1 MVTRPSNRI
10 KDSLPEKVFYW
21 VNGSFLLI
29 VLLIVIYPLLYIVS
43 SSFSSTRAVISGRVW
58 LWRVEPSLAG
68 YSAVFNN
75 KDILTGYANTFL
87 YTAAGTT
94 LNVIMTVAA
103 AYPLSRRDF
112 KARHLIMFLFVFTM
126 FFSGGLVPSYLLIK
140 QLGLINKR
148 AVLIIPVAMG
158 VWNVIITRTFFESTI
173 PAEMLEAAQ
182 IDGCSDIKFILRI
195 VLPLSSAILAV
206 ISLFYAVSHW
216 NAFFSALL
224 YLSNRKIWPLQVFL
238 REILILKTIDITVLE
253 SASLKEIETREGLK
267 ELLKYS
273 LIVVA
278 SVPVLCLYP
287 FVQRYFV
294 KGVMIGSI
302 KG

>member
-1 MVTRPSNRI
+1 MVIRPSNRI
-10 KDSLPEKVFYW
+10 KDSLSEKVFYW
-21 VNGSFLLI
+21 VNGSYLLI
-29 VLLIVIYPLLYIVS
+29 VLLVVIYPLLYIVS

-58 LWRVEPSLAG
+58 LWPVEPSLAG

-75 KDILTGYANTFL
+75 KDILTGYANTFF
-87 YTAAGTT
+87 YTTVGTT

-112 KARHLIMFLFVFTM
+112 KARHLIMLLFVFTM
-126 FFSGGLVPSYLLIK
+126 FFSGGLVPSYLLIRN
-140 QLGLINKR
+140 LGLINKR
-148 AVLIIPVAMG
+148 IVMIIPVAMG

-206 ISLFYAVSHW
+206 ISLFYAVGHW

-224 YLSNRKIWPLQVFL
+224 YLSDRKLWPLQVFL
-238 REILILKTIDITVLE
+238 REILILNTIDITVLE

>member
-1 MVTRPSNRI
+1 MIRPSNRI
-10 KDSLPEKVFYW
+10 KDSLSEKAFYW
-21 VNGSFLLI
+21 MNGSFLLI
-29 VLLIVIYPLLYIVS
+29 VLLVVIYPLLYIVS

-58 LWRVEPSLAG
+58 LWPVEPSLAG

-75 KDILTGYANTFL
+75 KDILTGYVNTFL
-87 YTAAGTT
+87 YTTAGTA

-112 KARHLIMFLFVFTM
+112 KARHLIMLLFVFTM
-126 FFSGGLVPSYLLIK
+126 FFSGGLVPSYLLIRN
-140 QLGLINKR
+140 LGLINKR
-148 AVLIIPVAMG
+148 AVMIIPVAMG

-206 ISLFYAVSHW
+206 ISLFYAVGHW

-224 YLSNRKIWPLQVFL
+224 YLSERKLWPLQVFL
-238 REILILKTIDITVLE
+238 REILILNTIDITVLE